1 MKYSH
6 GGEKPSA
13 GDRASQIPLSE
24 KVKNLPDAENAGA
37 EIQEMNSTHLGMNND
52 VLRLGVHA
60 LEGQLMVLGARIGIV
75 VLHES

>member
-6 GGEKPSA
+6 GGENPSA
-13 GDRASQIPLSE
+13 GDRALSE
-24 KVKNLPDAENAGA
+24 KVKNLLDAENAGA
-37 EIQEMNSTHLGMNND
+37 EIQEMNSTHLGMSND